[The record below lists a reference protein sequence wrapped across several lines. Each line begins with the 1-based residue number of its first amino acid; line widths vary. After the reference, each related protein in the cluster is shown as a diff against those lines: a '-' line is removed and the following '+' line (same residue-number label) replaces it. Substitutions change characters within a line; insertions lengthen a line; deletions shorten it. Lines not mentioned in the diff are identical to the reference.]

1 MHVLGSTAA
10 LGPVVHL
17 GAYRARDG
25 SPGEEVGL
33 DVGGPHAALVVGKRG
48 SGKSYTLG
56 VLAEQLARTDGVAP
70 VVVDPMGA
78 FGTLAA
84 RPDDV
89 SARVIEPRVSADAL
103 EPRAWCALLG
113 LDPTSAVGA
122 LVWRAASETA
132 TLDEMG
138 AFVGESDASG
148 EVRLAAENHLQLAAS
163 WGVFDGDPPDLSG
176 GEATVIDC
184 SGLDDAPANAV
195 CLAAASACYRGR
207 LDGTFDRLPWL
218 LVDEAHVFFEGVA
231 ASALRRVLTRG
242 RAPGV
247 SLVCAT
253 QRPTALPGVA
263 VSQSDLVVMH
273 RLTGRADLAAFR
285 DTRPTYVDE
294 GFEAR
299 MPDRPGDALVVDD
312 ATEGVHAIRVR
323 ERLTPHGGASPRVA
337 EESDGERGEDGGEE
351 TDGDDGADRGS
362 DGENGGDGDADAG
375 DDASDSDETGDANP
389 DESKG

>member
-1 MHVLGSTAA
+1 MHVLGSTAE
-10 LGPVVHL
+10 LGPVAHL

-56 VLAEQLARTDGVAP
+56 VLAEELARTDGVAP
-70 VVVDPMGA
+70 IVVDPMGA
-78 FGTLAA
+78 FRTLAEA
-84 RPDDV
+84 PDDV
-89 SARVIEPRVSADAL
+89 PARVVEPRVRADAL
-103 EPRAWCALLG
+103 EPKAWCALLG
-113 LDPTSAVGA
+113 LDATGAVGA
-122 LVWRAASETA
+122 LVWRAASEAT
-132 TLDEMG
+132 TLDAMR
-138 AFVGESDASG
+138 AFVDASDVAR
-148 EVRLAAENHLQLAAS
+148 EVRLAAENHLDLADS
-163 WGVFDGDPPDLSG
+163 WGVFDGDPADLSG
-176 GEATVIDC
+176 GEATVVDC
-184 SGLDDAPANAV
+184 SGLDDAPMNAV
-195 CLAAASACYRGR
+195 CLAVASDCYRGR
-207 LDGTFDRLPWL
+207 LDGSVERLPWL

-253 QRPTALPGVA
+253 QRPSALPGVA

-294 GFEAR
+294 GFERR
-299 MPDRPGDALVVDD
+299 MPERPGDALVVDD

-323 ERLTPHGGASPRVA
+323 ERLTPHGGSSPRV
-337 EESDGERGEDGGEE
+337 ETDDGDAGREGENENADGRGDDSGGEE
-351 TDGDDGADRGS
+351 
-362 DGENGGDGDADAG
+362 
-375 DDASDSDETGDANP
+375 
-389 DESKG
+389 

>member
-56 VLAEQLARTDGVAP
+56 VLAELLARTDGLAP

-89 SARVIEPRVSADAL
+89 PARVVEPRVSADAL

-113 LDPTSAVGA
+113 LDPTRAVGA

-132 TLDEMG
+132 TLDAMG
-138 AFVGESDASG
+138 EFVGESDASG
-148 EVRLAAENHLQLAAS
+148 EVRLAAENHLRLAAS
-163 WGVFDGDPPDLSG
+163 WGVFDGDPPALSG
-176 GEATVIDC
+176 GETTVLDC
-184 SGLDDAPANAV
+184 SGLDDAPMNAV
-195 CLAAASACYRGR
+195 CLAVASACYRGR
-207 LDGTFDRLPWL
+207 LDGAFDRLPWL

-242 RAPGV
+242 RTPGV

-253 QRPTALPGVA
+253 QRPSALPGVA

-285 DTRPTYVDE
+285 DTRPTYVDD

-323 ERLTPHGGASPRVA
+323 ERLTPHGGGSPRT
-337 EESDGERGEDGGEE
+337 ESGDGEDGGDRDDDGGDDEAA
-351 TDGDDGADRGS
+351 TDGDETDA
-362 DGENGGDGDADAG
+362 ADA
-375 DDASDSDETGDANP
+375 